1 MKRLFSLVFCLAI
14 LLSSGLAYAEYDGDL
29 QLNTGYAHLS
39 VSRDDKKGY
48 DSESSDNFSLGFSNH
63 NLWSIS
69 DMFSVGFME
78 KLDFSF
84 GDLTG
89 DEDKFCFEIG
99 VLCGPSVGFSINQN
113 ISVILG
119 AGFVVGGAAFS
130 GEEDSSVDWVGFGG
144 GTDLQVKFLAS
155 RFVSPIIG
163 FSWLHFS
170 SDEITLTISEHSY
183 DFAVDTTT
191 NVVKAYAGV
200 SLNF

>member
-1 MKRLFSLVFCLAI
+1 MKRLFFLVFCLAI

-29 QLNTGYAHLS
+29 QLNAGYAHLS
-39 VSRDDKKGY
+39 VSRDDRNVD
-48 DSESSDNFSLGFSNH
+48 DSESSENFALGFSNH

-69 DMFSVGFME
+69 DLFSVGFME

-84 GDLTG
+84 GDLSG

-155 RFVSPIIG
+155 KFVSPVIG

-191 NVVKAYAGV
+191 NVFRAYAGV

>member
-1 MKRLFSLVFCLAI
+1 MKRLFSVFCLAI

-29 QLNTGYAHLS
+29 QFNTGYAHLS
-39 VSRDDKKGY
+39 VSRDDRKV
-48 DSESSDNFSLGFSNH
+48 DNSESSDNFSLGFTNH
-63 NLWSIS
+63 NLWSIT
-69 DMFSVGFME
+69 DLISVGFME

-89 DEDKFCFEIG
+89 DEDVFCFEIG
-99 VLCGPSVGFSINQN
+99 VLCGPSLGFNITQN

-119 AGFVVGGAAFS
+119 AGFVVGGASFS
-130 GEEDSSVDWVGFGG
+130 GEEDSAVDWVGFGG
-144 GTDLQVKFLAS
+144 GTDLQVKFWAS
-155 RFVSPIIG
+155 KFFSPIIG
-163 FSWLHFS
+163 FSWLHFT
-170 SDEITLTISEHSY
+170 SDELTLTISEHSY

>member
-1 MKRLFSLVFCLAI
+1 MKRLFSVFCLAI

-29 QLNTGYAHLS
+29 QFNTGYAHLS
-39 VSRDDKKGY
+39 VSRDDRKV
-48 DSESSDNFSLGFSNH
+48 DNSESSDNFSLGFTNH
-63 NLWSIS
+63 NLWSIT
-69 DMFSVGFME
+69 DLISVGFME

-89 DEDKFCFEIG
+89 DEDVFCFEIG
-99 VLCGPSVGFSINQN
+99 VLCGPSLGFNITQN

-119 AGFVVGGAAFS
+119 AGFVVGGASFS
-130 GEEDSSVDWVGFGG
+130 GEEDSAVDWVGFGG
-144 GTDLQVKFLAS
+144 GTDLQVKFWS
-155 RFVSPIIG
+155 SKFFSPIIG
-163 FSWLHFS
+163 FSWLHFT
-170 SDEITLTISEHSY
+170 SDELTLTISEHSY

>member
-1 MKRLFSLVFCLAI
+1 
-14 LLSSGLAYAEYDGDL
+14 
-29 QLNTGYAHLS
+29 
-39 VSRDDKKGY
+39 
-48 DSESSDNFSLGFSNH
+48 
-63 NLWSIS
+63 
-69 DMFSVGFME
+69 
-78 KLDFSF
+78 
-84 GDLTG
+84 
-89 DEDKFCFEIG
+89 
-99 VLCGPSVGFSINQN
+99 QN

-155 RFVSPIIG
+155 KFVSPVIG

-191 NVVKAYAGV
+191 NVFRAYAGV